1 MLKHSYKQMLWL
13 VMCLGVL
20 FSVPASAQSSSVNG
34 KYFQLKQTLTCE
46 RDRAKYG
53 NFSDYGYWK
62 GGNWC
67 GQRGKKGYWVWV
79 APTWYVWAGKTP
91 PHASA
96 NGKYTNLVQ
105 TLYCPRDRKKYGTH
119 SDYGYWKGGNWCGQ
133 RGQAGYWVW
142 SHPNWFVWGNVR

>member
-13 VMCLGVL
+13 VMCLGFL

-67 GQRGKKGYWVWV
+67 GQRG
-79 APTWYVWAGKTP
+79 
-91 PHASA
+91 
-96 NGKYTNLVQ
+96 
-105 TLYCPRDRKKYGTH
+105 
-119 SDYGYWKGGNWCGQ
+119 
-133 RGQAGYWVW
+133 QAGYWVW
-142 SHPNWFVWGNVR
+142 SHPNWFVWGSAR